1 MKRLIYSLL
10 LGIIVPGTVALMLR
24 YNHENK
30 LAEFSAVTVQVQS
43 AEIQPDKTST
53 KGLKQLT
60 LQASYV
66 AFGQRY
72 SWNTV
77 LRPLARSQNE
87 RALTLVDAVNSKKSV
102 EAWVRKISPEKL
114 ILFLPET
121 PLNPLTYFFLIF
133 MGFVLAL
140 IALLVGSNLIPRD
153 PLKPAHR

>member
-10 LGIIVPGTVALMLR
+10 LGIIVPGAVALMLR
-24 YNHENK
+24 YDHEEK

-43 AEIQPDKTST
+43 AQIQPDKTST

-72 SWNTV
+72 SWSTE
-77 LRPLARSQNE
+77 LRPLTRSQNE
-87 RALTLVDAVNSKKSV
+87 KALTLVDAVNSKKSV
-102 EAWVRKISPEKL
+102 EGWVRKISPEKL
-114 ILFLPET
+114 ILFPAES

-133 MGFVLAL
+133 IGLVVAL
-140 IALLVGSNLIPRD
+140 MALLVGSKVIPRA
-153 PLKPAHR
+153 PLKPPHW